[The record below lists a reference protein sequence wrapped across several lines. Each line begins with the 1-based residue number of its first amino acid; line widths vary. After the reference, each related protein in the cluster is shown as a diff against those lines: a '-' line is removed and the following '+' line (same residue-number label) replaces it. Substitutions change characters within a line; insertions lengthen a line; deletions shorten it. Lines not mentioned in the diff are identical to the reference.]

1 MSNTPTV
8 FAKPL
13 YSSPTNTQYD
23 NVDLRGNPI
32 PNTEATGSSP
42 AGTNTQNVNSAATSN
57 GEDQLFKERYVNLK
71 RHHDSKIFEARN
83 RIKELEGQVSS
94 IGQLTP
100 PKTAEEM
107 KLFKEQNPDMF
118 AAMESLLISKSNN
131 IDPNRVAKLEEEL
144 FNSRQHTA
152 MEQIKIVHPDYVDI
166 ISDSN
171 FESWLA
177 RQSEMVKG
185 LVEQNSTDSGAF
197 IRALD
202 LYKLDTG
209 TTTASKGTSFMKSN
223 NDASAAD
230 AININGASIADVG
243 TPQGRIWTR
252 EEIGKLH
259 PKEFARFEEEIDTA
273 WAEGRIR

>member
-8 FAKPL
+8 FAKAL
-13 YSSPTNTQYD
+13 YSSPVKNEFD
-23 NVDLRGNPI
+23 NLDLRGNQI
-32 PNTEATGSSP
+32 PNTEANGSGS
-42 AGTNTQNVNSAATSN
+42 AGQNTQNVNSAATSN
-57 GEDQLFKERYVNLK
+57 GEDQPFKERYVNLK

-94 IGQLTP
+94 AGQLTP

-144 FNSRQHTA
+144 FESRQRTA
-152 MEQIKIVHPDYVDI
+152 MEQIKMVHPDYVDVI
-166 ISDSN
+166 ANPAFEAWLGNQSN
-171 FESWLA
+171 
-177 RQSEMVKG
+177 MVKG

-209 TTTASKGTSFMKSN
+209 TITASKGTSFMKSN

-259 PKEFARFEEEIDTA
+259 PKEFAHFEEEIDTA
-273 WAEGRIR
+273 WAEGRVR

>member
-1 MSNTPTV
+1 MSNTNTV

-13 YSSPTNTQYD
+13 YSSSYNIEVD
-23 NVDLRGNPI
+23 KVDLRGNPI
-32 PNTEATGSSP
+32 PETEATDSGS
-42 AGTNTQNVNSAATSN
+42 AGQNTQDANSTATSN

-94 IGQLTP
+94 AGQLTP

-107 KLFKEQNPDMF
+107 KLFKEQNPDMV
-118 AAMESLLISKSNN
+118 AAMESMLIAKSNN
-131 IDPNRVAKLEEEL
+131 FDPNRVAKLEEEL

-152 MEQIKIVHPDYVDI
+152 MEQIKVVHPDYVDI
-166 ISDSN
+166 IGDPK
-171 FESWLA
+171 FESWLSQ
-177 RQSEMVKG
+177 QSEMIKG

-209 TTTASKGTSFMKSN
+209 TTTAGKGTSLMKSN
-223 NDASAAD
+223 NGASAAD
-230 AININGASIADVG
+230 AINFNGASQADVG
-243 TPQGRIWTR
+243 TPPGRIWTR

-259 PKEFARFEEEIDTA
+259 PKEFAHFEEEIDTA

>member
-13 YSSPTNTQYD
+13 YSSPTNTEFD
-23 NVDLRGNPI
+23 NIDLRGNQI
-32 PNTEATGSSP
+32 PNTEANGSGS
-42 AGTNTQNVNSAATSN
+42 AGQNTQNVNSAATSN

-94 IGQLTP
+94 AGQLTP

-118 AAMESLLISKSNN
+118 AAMESMLISKSSN
-131 IDPNRVAKLEEEL
+131 IDPDRVAKLEEEL
-144 FNSRQHTA
+144 FNSRQRTA
-152 MEQIKIVHPDYVDI
+152 MEQIKMVHPDYVDVI
-166 ISDSN
+166 AN
-171 FESWLA
+171 PAFEAWLA
-177 RQSEMVKG
+177 HQSDMVKG

-209 TTTASKGTSFMKSN
+209 TATASKGTSFQKSN
-223 NDASAAD
+223 VDASAAD

-243 TPQGRIWTR
+243 TPPGRIWTR
-252 EEIGKLH
+252 EEIGKLR
-259 PKEFARFEEEIDTA
+259 PQEFAALEAEIDTA
-273 WAEGRIR
+273 WAEGRVR